1 MGCLGSHIRLF
12 RSDIPARRR
21 EFGKIPPVTAKQ
33 TTREL
38 RRRNRSALLSRLY
51 LQGQGSRLELVDSSG
66 LSSSTVSNVISD
78 LIADGVVVEAGS
90 AESDGGRPRTVLQV
104 RRDYGHVIGVDIGET
119 HIEVGLFDC
128 ALNTI
133 ATATYPI
140 SGPAPEPAH
149 VAELVLAGINT
160 VGTSAVPV
168 LGVGV
173 GVPGAVD
180 AEGLVHA
187 PTFGWKSV
195 PLAAMLASSVNAPL
209 YLDNCARTL
218 GQAEMWRGAGQGA
231 TRAVIALLGVGVGAA
246 LAVESD
252 SYQGVSSST
261 TEWGHTVVHAG
272 GRPCRCGSAG
282 CLEAYIGAE
291 GILER
296 YLALPGAEPF
306 LFGDTEAKLRELA
319 DLAVRPG
326 PAADTMAATAE
337 YLGIGI
343 ANLINLVTPDRVVL
357 SGWVSLSIGLTILDA
372 VRDAA
377 HRHTLTYLRDRT
389 RIELGQLGP
398 EAVALGAATLPVMRF
413 LANGG

>member
-1 MGCLGSHIRLF
+1 V
-12 RSDIPARRR
+12 A
-21 EFGKIPPVTAKQ
+21 AKQ

-51 LQGQGSRLELVDSSG
+51 LQGRGSRLELVDSSG
-66 LSSSTVSNVISD
+66 LSSSTVSNVIAD
-78 LIADGVVVEAGS
+78 LIADGVVEEAGS
-90 AESDGGRPRTVLQV
+90 AESEGGRPRTVLQV

-128 ALNTI
+128 TLNTV

-140 SGPAPEPAH
+140 AGNLDPSH
-149 VAELVLAGINT
+149 VAELVLAGIAE
-160 VGTSAVPV
+160 VSQHPV
-168 LGVGV
+168 SVMGVGV
-173 GVPGAVD
+173 GVPGAVEGD
-180 AEGLVHA
+180 GLVHA
-187 PTFGWKSV
+187 PTFGWRGV
-195 PLAAMLASSVNAPL
+195 PLAKMLADGVSAPL
-209 YLDNCARTL
+209 YVDNCARTL
-218 GQAEMWRGAGQGA
+218 GQAEMWRGAGRGA

-272 GRPCRCGSAG
+272 GLPCRCGSRG

-291 GILER
+291 GVLGR
-296 YLALPGAEPF
+296 YLALPGSEPF
-306 LFGDTEAKLRELA
+306 TAVDTESRMRELA
-319 DLAVRPG
+319 ERAERPG
-326 PAADTMAATAE
+326 PAADTMAGTAE

-343 ANLINLVTPDRVVL
+343 ANLINLVTPDCVVL
-357 SGWVSLSIGLTILDA
+357 SGWVSLSIGHSILDA
-372 VRDAA
+372 VQDAA
-377 HRHTLTYLRDRT
+377 RRHSLSYLYGRT

-398 EAVALGAATLPVMRF
+398 EAVALGAATLPVTRF

>member
-1 MGCLGSHIRLF
+1 M
-12 RSDIPARRR
+12 A
-21 EFGKIPPVTAKQ
+21 AKQ

-51 LQGQGSRLELVDSSG
+51 LQGRGSRLELVDSSG

-78 LIADGVVVEAGS
+78 LIADGVVEEAGS
-90 AESDGGRPRTVLQV
+90 AESEGGRPRTVLQI

-128 ALNTI
+128 TLNTV

-140 SGPAPEPAH
+140 AGNLDPTH
-149 VAELVLAGINT
+149 VAELILAGIAE
-160 VGTSAVPV
+160 VSADQVSIM
-168 LGVGV
+168 GVGV
-173 GVPGAVD
+173 GVPGAVESD
-180 AEGLVHA
+180 GLVHA
-187 PTFGWKSV
+187 PTFGWQGV
-195 PLAAMLASSVNAPL
+195 PLAKMLADGVSAPL
-209 YLDNCARTL
+209 YVDNCARTL
-218 GQAEMWRGAGQGA
+218 GQAEMWRGAGRGA

-252 SYQGVSSST
+252 SYQGVSSTT

-272 GRPCRCGSAG
+272 GLPCRCGSRG
-282 CLEAYIGAE
+282 CLEAYIGAD

-296 YLALPGAEPF
+296 YLALPGSEPF
-306 LFGDTEAKLRELA
+306 TTEDTEARMQELA
-319 DLAVRPG
+319 GRAERPG
-326 PAADTMAATAE
+326 PAADTIASTAE

-343 ANLINLVTPDRVVL
+343 ANLINLMSPDRVVL
-357 SGWVSLSIGLTILDA
+357 SGWVSLSIGHSILDA
-372 VRDAA
+372 VQDAA
-377 HRHTLTYLRDRT
+377 ARHTLSYLRDGT

-413 LANGG
+413 LSNGG

>member
-1 MGCLGSHIRLF
+1 V
-12 RSDIPARRR
+12 A
-21 EFGKIPPVTAKQ
+21 AKQ

-51 LQGQGSRLELVDSSG
+51 LQGRGSRLELVDSSG

-78 LIADGVVVEAGS
+78 LIADGVVEEAGS
-90 AESDGGRPRTVLQV
+90 AESEGGRPRTVLQI

-128 ALNTI
+128 ALNTV
-133 ATATYPI
+133 ATATYPMD
-140 SGPAPEPAH
+140 GNLEPSH
-149 VAELVLAGINT
+149 VAELILAGINE
-160 VGTSAVPV
+160 VVSTSEVSI
-168 LGVGV
+168 LGVGI
-173 GVPGAVD
+173 GVPGSVD
-180 AEGLVHA
+180 GDELVHA
-187 PTFGWKSV
+187 PTFGWRGV
-195 PLAAMLASSVNAPL
+195 PLAKMLTDGVNAPL
-209 YLDNCARTL
+209 YVDNCARTL
-218 GQAEMWRGAGQGA
+218 GQAEMWRGAGRGS

-272 GRPCRCGSAG
+272 GLACRCGSRG

-291 GILER
+291 GILDR
-296 YLALPGAEPF
+296 YLALPGSEPF
-306 LFGDTEAKLRELA
+306 AAQDTEARMRELA
-319 DLAVRPG
+319 ARAERPG
-326 PAADTMAATAE
+326 PAAETMATTAE

-357 SGWVSLSIGLTILDA
+357 SGWVSLSIGHSILDA
-372 VRDAA
+372 VQDAA
-377 HRHTLTYLRDRT
+377 ARHTLSYLRDGT

-398 EAVALGAATLPVMRF
+398 EAVALGAATLPVTRF